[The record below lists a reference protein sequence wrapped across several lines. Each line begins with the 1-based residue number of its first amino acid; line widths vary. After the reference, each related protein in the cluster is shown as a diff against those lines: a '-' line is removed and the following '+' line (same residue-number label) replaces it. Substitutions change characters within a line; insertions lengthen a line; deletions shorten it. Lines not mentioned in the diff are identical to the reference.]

1 MPNWAA
7 ANHRRA
13 NEPGAGLTLHAAPG
27 AHHDLSAADLLLP
40 VGQAMMI
47 ATNRSVSYWLGLAH
61 ILQSHQMT
69 LTEVMS
75 AAAIDRQAAG
85 SERLAMADR
94 LRELL
99 REVGDLATREARILQ
114 NELKALD
121 ESLTQTFQQPELSSS
136 YRRRWRVK
144 I

>member
-1 MPNWAA
+1 MAGDNHGLPFPGAILLGPMKSVFDAMANWAA

-13 NEPGAGLTLHAAPG
+13 NEPDAGLTLHAAPG
-27 AHHDLSAADLLLP
+27 AHHDLSTADLLLP

-47 ATNRSVSYWLGLAH
+47 ATHRSVSYWLGLAH

-85 SERLAMADR
+85 SE
-94 LRELL
+94 
-99 REVGDLATREARILQ
+99 
-114 NELKALD
+114 
-121 ESLTQTFQQPELSSS
+121 
-136 YRRRWRVK
+136 
-144 I
+144 